1 MLQYFSPSAEV
12 RSLDYYF
19 KIVFPISFMITSGLD
34 SISLFTRMR
43 SDVPATFMKSFISN
57 CTLPPGSPNYV
68 GTVTIRSTLEIVWSC
83 LSIILLCT
91 WTIQHLNVP
100 QQIVSQ
106 TFGERFRRSLLRVWQ
121 KSKWML
127 LTIFAPEL
135 ITGKAFAELIS
146 ARSALRPIRLFQEVK
161 EGNAAWT
168 MAHCLFANMGG
179 IELHFPPGTP
189 LPPGADERTRYGPD
203 TKKTSDGKAFLAAVA
218 ERCTVVPWSAGS
230 VPWMEDATNAR
241 TVLHAFDLVTEKTFK
256 NSYLMSQWKEN
267 AGTLQGSIWA
277 LNTRQLRVARDCG
290 IIEWV
295 PDISKESLQDRS
307 KSDGLIKCL
316 SIVQILW
323 LMIQL
328 TGSEDTQASIV
339 PTRGC
344 YYGLRCLLGHHVGTL
359 FRQAA
364 RCRCALCG

>member
-1 MLQYFSPSAEV
+1 
-12 RSLDYYF
+12 
-19 KIVFPISFMITSGLD
+19 MITSGLD

-179 IELHFPPGTP
+179 IELHFPP
-189 LPPGADERTRYGPD
+189 E
-203 TKKTSDGKAFLAAVA
+203 
-218 ERCTVVPWSAGS
+218 
-230 VPWMEDATNAR
+230 N
-241 TVLHAFDLVTEKTFK
+241 
-256 NSYLMSQWKEN
+256 EN